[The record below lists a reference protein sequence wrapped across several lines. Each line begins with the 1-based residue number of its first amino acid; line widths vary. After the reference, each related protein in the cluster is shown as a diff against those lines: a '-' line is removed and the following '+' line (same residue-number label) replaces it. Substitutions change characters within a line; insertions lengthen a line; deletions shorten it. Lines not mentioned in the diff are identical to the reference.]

1 MNGPSQNKTLDV
13 EEKSQTVQT
22 NVLSDLEVYDLY
34 KFRKNSNWLWRLNG
48 KSESPVLILN
58 ITLPRINES
67 CFGMMIHRCEAKRT

>member
-34 KFRKNSNWLWRLNG
+34 
-48 KSESPVLILN
+48 
-58 ITLPRINES
+58 
-67 CFGMMIHRCEAKRT
+67 